1 MMYDTMF
8 HVAEM
13 MAQDKRKGRH
23 YEEHSDAMPGVQPEQ
38 RSGSRKAVRL
48 IVALAGLTAA
58 AAIAF

>member
-23 YEEHSDAMPGVQPEQ
+23 YEQDTDPVPGVQPEQ
-38 RSGSRKAVRL
+38 RSGGRKAVRI

-58 AAIAF
+58 AVVAF